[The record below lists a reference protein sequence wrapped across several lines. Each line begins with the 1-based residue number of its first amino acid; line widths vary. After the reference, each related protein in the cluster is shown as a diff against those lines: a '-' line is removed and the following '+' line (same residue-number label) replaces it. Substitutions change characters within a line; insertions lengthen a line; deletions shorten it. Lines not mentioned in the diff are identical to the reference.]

1 MTRPCIRNCTI
12 NYTLSIVNSYRAYLV
27 IKYQTLHY
35 LLLILVGNAAN
46 DGNILKKQKHLK
58 HVVSSFPWR
67 CTSASPNLHVTMFL
81 FEEFPAIFHMH
92 RDFPKSGRQ
101 FEQVHGKGLPEMI
114 LPKKYRPSWSMIYTC
129 EYIYIW
135 QCVKTLYPWWTST

>member
-46 DGNILKKQKHLK
+46 DGNILKNKNISNMLFHHSLEDALQHLQICMLPCFCSK
-58 HVVSSFPWR
+58 SF
-67 CTSASPNLHVTMFL
+67 
-81 FEEFPAIFHMH
+81 
-92 RDFPKSGRQ
+92 RQ
-101 FEQVHGKGLPEMI
+101 FFICTEIFPSLAGNLNRSMGKVFL
-114 LPKKYRPSWSMIYTC
+114 RWSCLRNIVQADQWYTHVN
-129 EYIYIW
+129 IYIW